1 MPIDLQI
8 IRANEFIC
16 LDTDELLDFE
26 ASKQLLRG
34 LAFAC
39 RKRGLERAMIDL
51 RSLPVPVRPHFTLAQ
66 IAALVGTFR
75 EAGFTRKQ
83 RLAIL
88 YSHDVHRGIRNF
100 AFFSKMRGLQVHPF
114 LDFETAVYWL
124 SEGMEDPSEMQP
136 GTPIPI
142 AKSGPKKKTVFGRTS
157 ARCADATGSLS
168 ALERKTGMKTKY
180 RLAGVI
186 LFAATALAIHAQ
198 TLGGT

>member
-26 ASKQLLRG
+26 ASKQLLGG

-39 RKRGLERAMIDL
+39 HKRGLERAMLDL
-51 RSLPVPVRPHFTLAQ
+51 RALPVPVRPHFTLAQ
-66 IAALVGTFR
+66 IVSLVGTFR

-100 AFFSKMRGLQVHPF
+100 AFFSKG
-114 LDFETAVYWL
+114 
-124 SEGMEDPSEMQP
+124 
-136 GTPIPI
+136 
-142 AKSGPKKKTVFGRTS
+142 S
-157 ARCADATGSLS
+157 ARVAS
-168 ALERKTGMKTKY
+168 ASVPR
-180 RLAGVI
+180 
-186 LFAATALAIHAQ
+186 F
-198 TLGGT
+198 